1 MAATPDQAAFETI
14 VAESKAAI
22 AGADPSPV
30 KRGRGRP
37 RKDSGVP
44 HAIPEAPAASAPA
57 SLQVQPAPD
66 ISTHIKGPLMAL
78 SKIPAHR
85 TGIPELALDEGEAGA
100 CASALNEILKAFVP
114 DQNSMSPKTAAVV
127 MGVLT
132 FGSIGFTKYQIYAD
146 EMAKRM
152 PMKPVPE
159 VQEEIASQPPKA
171 HGGDYFRRPGM
182 SI

>member
-22 AGADPSPV
+22 AGADPAPV

-37 RKDSGVP
+37 RKVDAVP
-44 HAIPEAPAASAPA
+44 ETPKVDAQP
-57 SLQVQPAPD
+57 SLPVQAPAPD
-66 ISTHIKGPLMAL
+66 ISTHIKGPLIAL

-85 TGIPELALDEGEAGA
+85 TGIPELALDDSEAGA
-100 CASALNEILKAFVP
+100 CAQALNEILRAFVP
-114 DQNSMSPKTAAVV
+114 DQNQMSPKTAAVV

-132 FGSIGFTKYQIYAD
+132 FGSIGFTKYQIYSD
-146 EMAKRM
+146 EMMKRT

-159 VQEEIASQPPKA
+159 VQEEIAAAPPVA

-182 SI
+182 NI